1 CEKWELDGEFF
12 STLSKWTLEH
22 PESTLD
28 RVLERV
34 DRAIENGKDYMEL
47 IPDTPFPARGL
58 IQAVAQLIQL
68 SAKISRAQREIRD
81 FSLKIINWV
90 NRVKESF
97 EKAGN
102 GQFTNITRNNLADMR
117 GLIDEICGWASE
129 RLKDN
134 RWSILNT
141 NIEDEIRDFEARLN
155 DAEKLFHV
163 QSLVVVSGGLDAIL
177 QFLAAIFQLLFI
189 SQSILTGALERLHET
204 QEKHFV

>member
-1 CEKWELDGEFF
+1 SHLYSNQSEKWELDAEFF
-12 STLSKWTLEH
+12 SALSKWTLDH

-34 DRAIENGKDYMEL
+34 DQAIEDGRDYMEI

-68 SAKISRAQREIRD
+68 SAKISRAQREVRD

-129 RLKDN
+129 RLVVISILLCFPYLPAVQKDN
-134 RWSILNT
+134 RWSISN
-141 NIEDEIRDFEARLN
+141 NEIEDEIRDFEARLD
-155 DAEKLFHV
+155 DAEKLFNV
-163 QSLVVVSGGLDAIL
+163 C
-177 QFLAAIFQLLFI
+177 
-189 SQSILTGALERLHET
+189 TN
-204 QEKHFV
+204 